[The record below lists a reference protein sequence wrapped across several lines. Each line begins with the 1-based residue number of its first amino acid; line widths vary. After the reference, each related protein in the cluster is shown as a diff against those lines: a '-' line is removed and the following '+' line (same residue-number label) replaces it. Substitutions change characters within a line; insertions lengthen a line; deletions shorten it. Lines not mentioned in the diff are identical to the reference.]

1 MDDDYKTKPCQSG
14 SALAHLLSIIT
25 KRVGELSS
33 MLPTLTELLL
43 EMTTTL
49 KRHAAIPALTQPT
62 FLFVSAV
69 LQQINDGH
77 AEVETL
83 KASVAD
89 LLKVTSNLLT
99 GKATQAI
106 ALEAVY
112 DVIIQGDCLK
122 GNWKPIISGLKVG
135 MSGLICM
142 SYILID
148 ELIDFLVIIFCRRLQ
163 PVRIAVKVGKRNEAK
178 RIRLMILFAVM
189 NSIFRCTTH
198 SGRFYQRNGS
208 L

>member
-14 SALAHLLSIIT
+14 SALAHLLPIIT
-25 KRVGELSS
+25 KRVGELPF

-43 EMTTTL
+43 EMTTSL
-49 KRHAAIPALTQPT
+49 KHHASIPALTQPT
-62 FLFVSAV
+62 LLFVSAV

-77 AEVETL
+77 AETETL

-135 MSGLICM
+135 MSEYFIC
-142 SYILID
+142 YEVYYL
-148 ELIDFLVIIFCRRLQ
+148 
-163 PVRIAVKVGKRNEAK
+163 
-178 RIRLMILFAVM
+178 
-189 NSIFRCTTH
+189 
-198 SGRFYQRNGS
+198 
-208 L
+208 